1 MDDMVSIRYL
11 SSERPGIWRFYVG
24 VFEDVVTQWMK
35 LWRSSGTLQLS
46 PSKNIQVLQ
55 ADLLGGGDVIGK
67 DSEPRVRYHKTIHSS
82 WDKSKDAAADHS
94 VVYGS
99 LGAREITDED
109 EAFFE
114 SSAVQ
119 AVEIGN
125 METEQGSPTEPSLV
139 SDADAPPEKKKR
151 TAKKPKVAVTESDVA
166 PEEVFG

>member
-1 MDDMVSIRYL
+1 MVSIRYL

-94 VVYGS
+94 IVYGN

-109 EAFFE
+109 EAFFAN
-114 SSAVQ
+114 SSEDSGQ
-119 AVEIGN
+119 DSTI
-125 METEQGSPTEPSLV
+125 EPALVPV
-139 SDADAPPEKKKR
+139 SDDDAPPEKKKR